1 MYDNE
6 HRKARRDFLK
16 KAAYAAPVILTIC
29 ARPAFASNGSHCVGK
44 GSNFSEEN
52 KFSRFENLSK
62 EGSKFAFD
70 DTSNKRF
77 FGKSHSKIGD
87 HHDR

>member
-1 MYDNE
+1 MSNNE

-16 KAAYAAPVILTIC
+16 KAAYTAPVILTIF
-29 ARPAFASNGSHCVGK
+29 AMPAFAGNGSHCVVK
-44 GSNFSEEN
+44 GSKFSQEN

-62 EGSKFAFD
+62 EGSKFAFND
-70 DTSNKRF
+70 NSNKRV
-77 FGKSHSKIGD
+77 FGKSNSKIGE